1 MWCGA
6 EDATPFE
13 RVTLWETDEKTGAH
27 TRKWDNEC
35 SVLRCISERLDPSA
49 KVRCRP
55 PARRP
60 IIPKRSRPK
69 GLSRAPIAFGG
80 CNAPLP
86 SASMAYARRP

>member
-35 SVLRCISERLDPSA
+35 SVLRCINERLDPSA
-49 KVRCRP
+49 QVRCRP
-55 PARRP
+55 PAVPSYPNAAGRR
-60 IIPKRSRPK
+60 
-69 GLSRAPIAFGG
+69 
-80 CNAPLP
+80 
-86 SASMAYARRP
+86 ASLVRL